1 MYTVEDPITWNPRR
15 IVVAGASGAGKT
27 TLCGQLERALSLPRV
42 EIDSLYHGAGWTPRA
57 NFVAEVEAFSA
68 GQEWVIEWQYRAV
81 RRLLVEGADTLVWL
95 DYSSW
100 LQMTRLVRR
109 TMRRRLARQE
119 LWNGNYE
126 TIFQDEEHIIR
137 WGIRTFP

>member
-1 MYTVEDPITWNPRR
+1 MEPAPHRGSR
-15 IVVAGASGAGKT
+15 ASGAGKT

-81 RRLLVEGADTLVWL
+81 CRLLVEGADTLVWL

-100 LQMTRLVRR
+100 LQMTRLVGR

-119 LWNGNYE
+119 LWNGNYKPPLR
-126 TIFQDEEHIIR
+126 TIFRDEVHIVR
-137 WGIRTFP
+137 LRRLKS

>member
-1 MYTVEDPITWNPRR
+1 M
-15 IVVAGASGAGKT
+15 
-27 TLCGQLERALSLPRV
+27 

-57 NFVAEVEAFSA
+57 NFVAEVEAFSD
-68 GQEWVIEWQYRAV
+68 GPEWVIEWQYRAV
-81 RRLLVEGADTLVWL
+81 RRLLVERADTLVWL

-100 LQMTRLVRR
+100 LQMTRLVGR

-126 TIFQDEEHIIR
+126 TSS
-137 WGIRTFP
+137 RTRSISFARECGPSLEQEYPGATAQP

>member
-15 IVVAGASGAGKT
+15 IVVAGPLGRGKT

-68 GQEWVIEWQYRAV
+68 GQERVIEWQYRAV

-126 TIFQDEEHIIR
+126 TIFQDEEHIVR
-137 WGIRTFP
+137 WGMRTFP